1 MFEES
6 KTKNR
11 LVPEEVKAQ
20 CTVHS
25 SAGNESVSKATEK
38 LTEKSLKSAVTLV
51 FCR

>member
-20 CTVHS
+20 QCTAVHS
-25 SAGNESVSKATEK
+25 SARNESIGKA
-38 LTEKSLKSAVTLV
+38 TEKSLKSAVTLM